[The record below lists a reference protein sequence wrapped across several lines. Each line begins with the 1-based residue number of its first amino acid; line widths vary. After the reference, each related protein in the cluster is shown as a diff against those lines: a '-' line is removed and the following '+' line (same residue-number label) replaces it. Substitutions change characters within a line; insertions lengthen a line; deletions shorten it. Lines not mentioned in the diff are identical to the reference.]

1 MEINLQLNCSNV
13 DFNNVSEILKR
24 VGMGYYDGEVHR
36 KAFENSHSVVFV
48 FDGKQLIGFGRAISD
63 GAYEAAVYD
72 IAVVPEYQGKGIGK
86 AIMNSIVQRLSY
98 CNIILFASPGK
109 ESFYEKLNFRKLKT
123 GMALFVK
130 DELMH
135 IEGFT
140 E

>member
-1 MEINLQLNCSNV
+1 MEVTLQLNCSNI
-13 DFNNVSEILKR
+13 DFNKVCEILKR
-24 VGMGYYDGEVHR
+24 VGMGYYNGEVHR
-36 KAFENSHSVVFV
+36 KAFENSHSVVFA
-48 FDGKQLIGFGRAISD
+48 FDGDQLIGFGRAISD

-72 IAVVPEYQGKGIGK
+72 IAVVPEYQGKGVGK
-86 AIMNSIVQRLSY
+86 AIMESIIQRLSH

-109 ESFYEKLNFRKLKT
+109 EPFYKKLNFRKLKT

-135 IEGFT
+135 TEGFT